1 MAEES
6 GSSYGVLFQNLEDRG
21 LSTPRLI
28 ISDAH
33 AGLVSAIRESFPD
46 ASWQR
51 CKVHFMRNILAYVPQ
66 KEKNPNRIREARRRS
81 GVSTLKIASALGI
94 CRDTVYRWERG
105 ETLLS
110 SSVLLNL
117 GYIFGV
123 TCDWLVCRSDD
134 PYKTVDGVDIRS
146 VESNLDIGI

>member
-1 MAEES
+1 MC
-6 GSSYGVLFQNLEDRG
+6 R
-21 LSTPRLI
+21 RK
-28 ISDAH
+28 
-33 AGLVSAIRESFPD
+33 R
-46 ASWQR
+46 R
-51 CKVHFMRNILAYVPQ
+51 
-66 KEKNPNRIREARRRS
+66 NPNRIREARRRS

-105 ETLLS
+105 ETLFS

-117 GYIFGV
+117 RYIFGV

-134 PYKTVDGVDIRS
+134 PYKTVDEVDIRS